1 MKITSFREPGPR
13 YPALRVIGFLC
24 TLLGTI
30 LAAIGA
36 GLLIYGLYALAT
48 TGPALPANPAPAAG
62 PQPQIIA
69 VLPPLVAGFSLLWS
83 FGILFSGL
91 QLIALGAFLGL
102 MIHLEENTR
111 ASAQMLDELRS
122 RLEASPSDT
131 GPTFRS

>member
-1 MKITSFREPGPR
+1 MKITSFRVPGPR

-30 LAAIGA
+30 LATIGA
-36 GLLIYGLYALAT
+36 GLLIYGLYVLAT
-48 TGPALPANPAPAAG
+48 VAPALPSNPAPVAA
-62 PQPQIIA
+62 PQPQVA
-69 VLPPLVAGFSLLWS
+69 AALPPVVAGFSLLWS

-91 QLIALGAFLGL
+91 QLIALGAFLRL

-122 RLEASPSDT
+122 RLEASPADT
-131 GPTFRS
+131 GAIFPS